1 MNIAP
6 QSRGERRWFVD
17 VAATFSVYGLFVVA
31 TSHLLNKDWPAGVR
45 IALALAPIAPMLY
58 FVRALIVFYRT
69 RDELQRR
76 KMAEATIAS
85 AFVVGFGTFAWGWL
99 EIAGLAPPLPSI
111 WILPALFGA
120 FGATTYFVGRR
131 YR

>member
-17 VAATFSVYGLFVVA
+17 VAVTFSVYGIFVIG

-45 IALALAPIAPMLY
+45 IALALAPITPMLY

-85 AFVVGFGTFAWGWL
+85 TFVVGFGTFAWGWL
-99 EIAGLAPPLPSI
+99 EIAGLAPPLPSV

>member
-6 QSRGERRWFVD
+6 QSRGEKRWFVD
-17 VAATFSVYGLFVVA
+17 VAATFSVYGIFVIG
-31 TSHLLNKDWPAGVR
+31 TSLLGNEDWPAGVR
-45 IALALAPIAPMLY
+45 IALALAPMAPVLY
-58 FVRALIVFYRT
+58 FVRALIAFYRS

-99 EIAGLAPPLPSI
+99 EIAGLAPPLHSI
-111 WILPALFGA
+111 WILPALFGV
-120 FGATTYFVGRR
+120 FGATSYFVGRR